1 MSFAEEL
8 PCVLVLSAGL
18 RVALSVLTIQ
28 PLCWCVVAI
37 ISTVLVSSIT
47 LDYYYTA
54 TERLV
59 DFLCSIVRSNLC
71 SIINKIIISEL
82 DMEKALV

>member
-1 MSFAEEL
+1 MTARHDKSGDA
-8 PCVLVLSAGL
+8 CSALL
-18 RVALSVLTIQ
+18 R
-28 PLCWCVVAI
+28 
-37 ISTVLVSSIT
+37 ISWFTSNTDVLVSSIT